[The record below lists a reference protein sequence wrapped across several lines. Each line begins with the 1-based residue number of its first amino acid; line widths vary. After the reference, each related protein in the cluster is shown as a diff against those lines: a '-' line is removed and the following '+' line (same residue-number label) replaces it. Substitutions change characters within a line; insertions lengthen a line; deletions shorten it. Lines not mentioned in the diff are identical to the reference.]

1 MEKEMTITLKGA
13 LFVALCEAFSECM
26 NNEELAQEKTNQI
39 YARIQDFVT
48 IGGPNA

>member
-13 LFVALCEAFSECM
+13 LYVALCEAFPECM
-26 NNEELAQEKTNQI
+26 ENGDFAMEKTNQV
-39 YARIQDFVT
+39 YTRLQDFVA